1 MAATLTVN
9 TITDSGV
16 EMQYFCQCSFSLSVF
31 ALDRTARSDQSQQCA
46 PQLRALEPTQAS
58 DSVDVTQSLFVAV
71 ESRAPWTDII
81 LVDGPF
87 GGSSCALHSLHRP
100 PIRKV
105 HPNCT
110 RRLLHNCSF
119 DAGVFLLSVVRALLA
134 VLLTMGIC
142 SDFLR
147 VWIPQATFPG
157 LQRPPLLE
165 A

>member
-1 MAATLTVN
+1 M
-9 TITDSGV
+9 I
-16 EMQYFCQCSFSLSVF
+16 FLSV
-31 ALDRTARSDQSQQCA
+31 ARTLRNLSHSAINHHSA
-46 PQLRALEPTQAS
+46 PHNCEPWSPHLETPTSQAS

-134 VLLTMGIC
+134 VLLTMRIC